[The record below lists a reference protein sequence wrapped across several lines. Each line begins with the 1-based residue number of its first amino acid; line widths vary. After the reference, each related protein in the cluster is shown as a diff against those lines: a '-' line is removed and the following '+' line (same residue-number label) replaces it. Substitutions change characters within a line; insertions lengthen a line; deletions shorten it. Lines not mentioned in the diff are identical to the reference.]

1 MEQFDNK
8 YLTCG
13 KCGEMLSIELFKNGY
28 VQYKC
33 DCSNTGEI
41 LLQEL
46 MDKSKKSA
54 NSMIP
59 RCKSHNKEY
68 SGYCSTCKKH
78 LCDDCQDQHQKIQL
92 SSLAHEVSID
102 ELSSQVE
109 EAKKML
115 EERDHYLKDR
125 LVRRLKQE
133 LDKLEF
139 TFKRTDTINK
149 NMFSY
154 IENLINCYS
163 STSTHPNYHLVK
175 NIKEIKFNNEEFYL
189 GGETLFEHINSFV
202 KYLETNRVL
211 IVKDYPELPAPQK
224 INIQTMKTVKKVP
237 IKGKVFVALKDG
249 RIAILGEYD
258 SYAYFIDGKNFEIV
272 KKLTDTKG
280 YFLTIGQLPDGK
292 FVTASS
298 EKKLAVWEE
307 KDSGFTKLYETS
319 IEFGQKVIP
328 LTQGRLAL
336 AEVSGN
342 LKIYDCKGEFKKISV
357 FTETHL
363 GELNSIIQLKDGRL
377 VSGGGV
383 NDDDVIEDVVK
394 FYNLD
399 TYTCQNENTVYGL
412 ICYSQ
417 KSLVEYK
424 NKLLVGGYGGFV
436 VIDLKTY
443 VKEITVNEK
452 GIEGVL
458 SVYPLDDDTIL
469 IGCYSSSDNDGG
481 KLVQFS
487 SGYKQIHSLTLE
499 KYAGVRDMIQINGN
513 TIMVSTGKESV
524 IYTQ

>member
-13 KCGEMLSIELFKNGY
+13 KCGEMLSIELLKGGY
-28 VQYKC
+28 VHYKC
-33 DCSNTGEI
+33 DCSNEGEI

-59 RCKSHNKEY
+59 KCKTHSKEY
-68 SGYCSTCKKH
+68 SAYCSTCKKH
-78 LCDDCQDQHQKIQL
+78 LCVDCQDQHQKIQL
-92 SSLAHEVSID
+92 NSLTHQVSI
-102 ELSSQVE
+102 EEIQSQIAEVTE
-109 EAKKML
+109 ML
-115 EERDHYLKDR
+115 KERDLALKDR

-133 LDKLEF
+133 LDKVEY

-154 IENLINCYS
+154 IENLIDCYLN
-163 STSTHPNYHLVK
+163 TSTHPNYHLVN
-175 NIKEIKFNNEEFYL
+175 NIKEIQFNTDEFYL
-189 GGETLFEHINSFV
+189 NGETLFEHVNSFV
-202 KYLETNRVL
+202 KYLETNQVFK
-211 IVKDYPELPAPQK
+211 VKDYPESTVPSK
-224 INIQTMKTVKKVP
+224 INIQTMKTVKSFPFNAKIFIP
-237 IKGKVFVALKDG
+237 LKDG
-249 RIAILGEYD
+249 RIAILAEYD
-258 SYAYFIDGKNFEIV
+258 STAYFIDGKNFEIV
-272 KKLTDTKG
+272 KRLTEKKG
-280 YFLTIGQLPDGK
+280 YFHTIGQLPDGK

-307 KDSGFTKLYETS
+307 KDSEFTKLYETS
-319 IEFGQKVIP
+319 IQYGQKVIP

-336 AEVSGN
+336 AEISGN
-342 LKIYDCKGEFKKISV
+342 LNIFDCKGEFKKIAV

-394 FYNLD
+394 FYNLE
-399 TYTCQNENTVYGL
+399 TYTCQNENTVFGL
-412 ICYSQ
+412 NCYSQ
-417 KSLVEYK
+417 KSMVEYK

-443 VKEITVNEK
+443 VKELTINEK

-469 IGCYSSSDNDGG
+469 MGCHSSDSDGG

-487 SGYKQIHSLTLE
+487 SGYKPIHTLTLE
-499 KYAGVRDMIQINGN
+499 KYSGVNDIIQINHT
-513 TIMVSTGKESV
+513 TIMISSGKQSV